1 MTYREVKPIL
11 EKVKKYFGTNHYGLT
26 SWTNTMLPDMEIP
39 IDIHISK
46 EEIQELFARHFQID
60 PIEEVCDILW
70 LNANAGYDRS
80 YEKRKKALI
89 EHYESNTALLNWDC
103 IEKDLLNLYALLNRH
118 PEGEP
123 IKVTIGDDTV
133 ELDNTLNWL
142 PIFFQKFCFSKVL
155 SDVTS
160 VEQAQEIID
169 EMKRSAGHP
178 TERWL
183 ENSIVNG
190 VSNIAQDYH
199 LVNGKAPK
207 NLRSFIWEYMCLM
220 KIISPNDPKIDDQW
234 IKSQIRNLPT
244 YKGEV
249 LLRSSSSELIDP
261 GSNPIFW
268 EDDKLCYLTDIIFDN
283 EPAS

>member
-1 MTYREVKPIL
+1 MTYREVAPIL
-11 EKVKKYFGTNHYGLT
+11 EKVKKYFGTNHTGLN
-26 SWTNTMLPDMEIP
+26 SWAGTMLPDWEVDME
-39 IDIHISK
+39 IHISK
-46 EEIQELFARHFQID
+46 EEIQGLFVKHFKTEPVD
-60 PIEEVCDILW
+60 DVCDILW

-80 YEKRKKALI
+80 YEKRKEACK
-89 EHYESNTALLNWDC
+89 NDNWDS
-103 IEKDLLNLYALLNRH
+103 IEKDLLNLYALLNKH
-118 PEGEP
+118 PEGQP
-123 IKVTIGDDTV
+123 VKVTVGDDTV

-142 PIFFQKFCFSKVL
+142 CAFFKKHCFSKVL

-220 KIISPNDPKIDDQW
+220 KIISPNDPKIDDLW

-249 LLRSSSSELIDP
+249 LLRSSSPELIDP
-261 GSNPIFW
+261 GNDPCYW
-268 EDDKLCYLTDIIFDN
+268 PEDKLCHLTDIIIDD
-283 EPAS
+283 EPTS